1 MALSAATEEAFN
13 NAIEAAYTMGEA
25 ASVFGPHSDE
35 LEFANKIYCY
45 WMGQYYVSKQNDDRE
60 AWWDDYC
67 LLDPLHL
74 GCKLYDV

>member
-13 NAIEAAYTMGEA
+13 NAIEAAYAMGEF
-25 ASVFGPHSDE
+25 SPHSDE
-35 LEFANKIYCY
+35 LEFANKIYRY
-45 WMGQYYVSKQNDDRE
+45 WMGQYYISKQNDDRE
-60 AWWDDYC
+60 AWWDNHC